1 MTTLTAASQSL
12 FINLASDADNWG
24 GQPLVD
30 ISASQRGNLTDL
42 KKNGLL
48 STFRY
53 EGCDFADFTDAGKA
67 LAAEHGIKI

>member
-1 MTTLTAASQSL
+1 MITLTAASQSL
-12 FINLASDADNWG
+12 FIALASDANNWS

-30 ISASQRGNLTDL
+30 ISTSQRGNLTDL

-48 STFRY
+48 TTFRY

-67 LAAEHGIKI
+67 LAADHGIKI

>member
-12 FINLASDADNWG
+12 FITLASDAGNWG

-30 ISASQRGNLTDL
+30 ISTSQRGNLTDL

-48 STFRY
+48 TTFRY
-53 EGCDFADFTDAGKA
+53 EGCDFADFTTAGKA
-67 LAAEHGIKI
+67 LAAEHGINI